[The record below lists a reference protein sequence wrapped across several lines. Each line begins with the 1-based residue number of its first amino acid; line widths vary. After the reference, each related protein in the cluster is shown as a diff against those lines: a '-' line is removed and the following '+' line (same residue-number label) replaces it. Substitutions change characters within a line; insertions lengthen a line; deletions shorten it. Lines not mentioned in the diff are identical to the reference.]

1 MRQPKRPRV
10 FTARPPSRWLT
21 EIRSRLSGPGG
32 LYNLGDALGFGSGLL
47 IAYLGWWD
55 SADTVDN
62 VLSIGMRYV
71 AGSPAAVALTI
82 ATAIFFGSGEAY
94 HRAWSNGYP
103 PDTKLTQIGDLF
115 SGFGAIALGLG
126 LYLLGNPVLAAT
138 SGLLHAAGKFGSA
151 FSARGKLSF
160 GGRRIDA
167 STLCRI
173 VVLISRG
180 PALIAISADI
190 LSSRARDDGSFAFI
204 SLVMLVCY
212 LIWSVADLMLLTRDN
227 VLMRVFRPGLTRKL
241 RV

>member
-1 MRQPKRPRV
+1 MMQAERLSESTKRPP
-10 FTARPPSRWLT
+10 FRWRAELL
-21 EIRSRLSGPGG
+21 SRLSGPGG

-47 IAYLGWWD
+47 IAYLGWWE
-55 SADTVDN
+55 STSTADN

-71 AGSPAAVALTI
+71 AGSPAAVALTL

-94 HRAWSNGYP
+94 HRAWANGFP

-115 SGFGAIALGLG
+115 SGFGAIALGVG

-151 FSARGKLSF
+151 FNTKGKLSIA
-160 GGRRIDA
+160 GRNIDA
-167 STLCRI
+167 SVFCRI
-173 VVLISRG
+173 VVLISRA

-190 LSSRARDDGSFAFI
+190 LSSRARDDCSFAFI
-204 SLVMLVCY
+204 SLVMLACY

-227 VLMRVFRPGLTRKL
+227 VLKRLFRPSLAPKISA
-241 RV
+241 

>member
-1 MRQPKRPRV
+1 MRQAKHLTESTKRPP
-10 FTARPPSRWLT
+10 FRWRA
-21 EIRSRLSGPGG
+21 EILSRLSGPGG

-47 IAYLGWWD
+47 IAYLGWWE
-55 SADTVDN
+55 SPNTVDN
-62 VLSIGMRYV
+62 VFSIGMRYV

-94 HRAWSNGYP
+94 HRAWSNGFP
-103 PDTKLTQIGDLF
+103 PDTKLTRIGDLF
-115 SGFGAIALGLG
+115 SGFGAIALGAG

-151 FSARGKLSF
+151 FGASGKLSIA
-160 GGRRIDA
+160 GRDIDA
-167 STLCRI
+167 GTLCRI
-173 VVLISRG
+173 IVLISRA
-180 PALIAISADI
+180 PALIATSADI

-204 SLVMLVCY
+204 SLVMLACY

-227 VLMRVFRPGLTRKL
+227 VLMRLFRPDLARKI